1 MAFLRGALVAA
12 LTVGVAAQ
20 SREPSQWDNYTVSC
34 SVTSPTGATISA
46 ITQTTMDSVTVTYS
60 TYGASGPTSLWLTN
74 QDGTII
80 AYDENGLNGAS
91 KVLTF
96 QAASL
101 SEMPTD
107 VTAYTC
113 PPSTTFTLP
122 KRMWR
127 GIYEDATNN
136 CCSDQLPTTQETTDY
151 TATIAVATGNG
162 AGSWGQQQFTFT
174 TPKKSALMFAQDDSG
189 RILHLVEH
197 AAPITAGTYASGSIG
212 MSVMTK
218 SVRACSMLTTT
229 DVANQKNP
237 ICAERSMLTDIAAS
251 LETDASNPSL
261 QAENW
266 FLNKSYTGSAASPV
280 AVFERGVVANIGEYC
295 VLYARDGT
303 VSGTILGMSFGSLEI
318 KLNEATASLTA
329 GNKLYVYSCCNV
341 VYDPFPFTGGRSVP
355 YTCPNGELYS
365 LALDAAA
372 EKIAAAAAI
381 SAASQG
387 GVGSLSTSSGQRCDD
402 GISGVG
408 DWRVNNSATGQLNC
422 TCTAPEGGFGAYT
435 WNCVSIYG
443 SKRTMWRDGAII
455 AVVMVGVIAVL
466 IVAVALGYVCMQ
478 RDKSPRPSQ
487 FGSVKFAG
495 EPGSTTSQD
504 TYM

>member
-60 TYGASGPTSLWLTN
+60 NYGASGPTSLWLTN

-113 PPSTTFTLP
+113 PPSTNFTLP

-212 MSVMTK
+212 ISVMTK

-237 ICAERSMLTDIAAS
+237 ICAERSMVSADAHASCGSLLPPPVAPSSCAALLLCRPPPMPPSSCAS
-251 LETDASNPSL
+251 LLLRP
-261 QAENW
+261 
-266 FLNKSYTGSAASPV
+266 
-280 AVFERGVVANIGEYC
+280 
-295 VLYARDGT
+295 
-303 VSGTILGMSFGSLEI
+303 
-318 KLNEATASLTA
+318 
-329 GNKLYVYSCCNV
+329 
-341 VYDPFPFTGGRSVP
+341 
-355 YTCPNGELYS
+355 
-365 LALDAAA
+365 
-372 EKIAAAAAI
+372 
-381 SAASQG
+381 
-387 GVGSLSTSSGQRCDD
+387 SLSTPARSSPP
-402 GISGVG
+402 
-408 DWRVNNSATGQLNC
+408 L
-422 TCTAPEGGFGAYT
+422 TAAPPARHPLPL
-435 WNCVSIYG
+435 SRR
-443 SKRTMWRDGAII
+443 S
-455 AVVMVGVIAVL
+455 
-466 IVAVALGYVCMQ
+466 
-478 RDKSPRPSQ
+478 
-487 FGSVKFAG
+487 
-495 EPGSTTSQD
+495 
-504 TYM
+504 

>member
-1 MAFLRGALVAA
+1 V
-12 LTVGVAAQ
+12 
-20 SREPSQWDNYTVSC
+20 
-34 SVTSPTGATISA
+34 
-46 ITQTTMDSVTVTYS
+46 
-60 TYGASGPTSLWLTN
+60 
-74 QDGTII
+74 
-80 AYDENGLNGAS
+80 
-91 KVLTF
+91 
-96 QAASL
+96 
-101 SEMPTD
+101 
-107 VTAYTC
+107 
-113 PPSTTFTLP
+113 PPSSCAPRFPPLLAHPRLSPPHLP
-122 KRMWR
+122 P
-127 GIYEDATNN
+127 AT
-136 CCSDQLPTTQETTDY
+136 
-151 TATIAVATGNG
+151 
-162 AGSWGQQQFTFT
+162 
-174 TPKKSALMFAQDDSG
+174 
-189 RILHLVEH
+189 
-197 AAPITAGTYASGSIG
+197 
-212 MSVMTK
+212 
-218 SVRACSMLTTT
+218 
-229 DVANQKNP
+229 
-237 ICAERSMLTDIAAS
+237 RSPSLARPQLTDIAAS

-341 VYDPFPFTGGRSVP
+341 VYDPSPFTGGRSVP